1 MTAMDRIAEQIAG
14 YAAGRHFAQARL
26 VIGACYNDIRADPLC
41 LVQQA
46 RADRIPYQPVEKSSV
61 AGYHPTTKH
70 NAAKAV

>member
-26 VIGACYNDIRADPLC
+26 VIGSCYNDIRADPLC

-46 RADRIPYQPVEKSSV
+46 RADRIP
-61 AGYHPTTKH
+61 
-70 NAAKAV
+70 